1 MSAIEIIKS
10 IREKT
15 GLSLKDIKKAVTAMP
30 DSSEDQ
36 IIDHLRKQGVLKQQ
50 SRQDRVTSQG
60 SIFSYVHE
68 GRIGIL
74 LEIKCETDFVSRS
87 DVFQEFGK
95 DVSLHIAAY
104 QPQFL
109 SEEEVTA
116 DFIDKE
122 LEIAKSQ
129 LEQEGK
135 PAEIIDKILEGKKRK
150 INEEVTLLN
159 QSFLKDPDKKIKD
172 VVAEVGQTT
181 GEKVEITRFTIMTLK

>member
-1 MSAIEIIKS
+1 MSSIEVIKA

-15 GLSLKDIKKAVTAMP
+15 SLSLKDIKKAVTAMP
-30 DSSEDQ
+30 DASEDE

-60 SIFSYVHE
+60 SVFSYVHE
-68 GRIGIL
+68 GRIGVL
-74 LEIKCETDFVSRS
+74 VEIKCETDFVSRS

-95 DVSLHIAAY
+95 DVALHIAAY
-104 QPQFL
+104 KPPFL
-109 SEEEVTA
+109 SEEEVTS

-135 PAEIIDKILEGKKRK
+135 PAEIIGKILEGKKNK
-150 INEEVTLLN
+150 IFEESTLLN
-159 QSFLKDPDKKIKD
+159 QDFLKDSSKKVKD

-181 GEKVEITRFTIMTLK
+181 GEKIEITRFTTMTLN